1 MNKIFSLVVLSL
13 FPLTAAAYQK
23 AETMEEAKSKAGND
37 GIVIVTYAEG
47 WDKYSKKTAQKML
60 ENRAVKK
67 ALGNAVVMKLGVPNV
82 SSPEDNQQNEKRFG
96 KTDISFPNSYP
107 AFIFY
112 NKDGYRLADLCVKFE
127 ECRKPKAVARRL
139 AGMMKSITGQ
149 AELLA
154 KAEASSGVEKA
165 RLLGKAALIP
175 GLRKPQ
181 DVGKRIE
188 QADPENKA
196 GMQKVAT
203 INIYDMG
210 CGVPDRKEDWKVTL
224 EEVQQLLD
232 NPNMTVDQQQQL
244 CCICI
249 GLLRR
254 HGGLARKEEL
264 KAMIDKL
271 EKLDPDSLLG
281 QSAADARRLW
291 IKDLTLA
298 DGWNPDVIPDDNT
311 PVEVVGDIPMKSAGT
326 YTVTLSYTSGNHAG
340 VFMAVELY
348 DGKEKVAE
356 DRHAGSSGHNSSN
369 NVYTLNVPAPVKNPR
384 LFITFNMGKDHTSY
398 GQILIEK
405 K

>member
-1 MNKIFSLVVLSL
+1 MNKVFPLVALTFAS
-13 FPLTAAAYQK
+13 LTAAAYQQ
-23 AETMEEAKSKAGND
+23 AETIEEAKSKAGND

-47 WDKYSKKTAQKML
+47 WDKYSKKTARKML
-60 ENRAVKK
+60 ENSAVKK

-82 SSPEDNQQNEKRFG
+82 SSQEEHQKNEKRFG
-96 KTDISFPNSYP
+96 KIDLSFPNSYP

-127 ECRKPKAVARRL
+127 ECRKPKAFARRL
-139 AGMMKSITGQ
+139 GKMVKSIAAQ
-149 AELLA
+149 SELLA

-175 GLRKPQ
+175 DLRKPQ
-181 DVGKRIE
+181 DVGKKIE

-203 INIYDMG
+203 INIYDLG

-224 EEVQQLLD
+224 QEVQQLLD

-271 EKLDPDSLLG
+271 EKLNPDSLLG
-281 QSAADARRLW
+281 QSAVDARRLW
-291 IKDLTLA
+291 IKDLTLV
-298 DGWNPDVIPDDNT
+298 DGWNPDVIPGDNT

-340 VFMAVELY
+340 VFHAVELY
-348 DGKEKVAE
+348 DGKKKVAE
-356 DRHAGSSGHNSSN
+356 DRHAGSSGHKSSN
-369 NVYTLNVPAPVKNPR
+369 NVYTLEVPASVKNPR
-384 LFITFNMGKDHTSY
+384 LFITFNMGNNRTSY
-398 GQILIEK
+398 GQITIEK